1 MVRHGKWELLVLD
14 DQGQQQP
21 EHTVDGRSVVEA
33 RPGLKFVVRAIYH
46 GVGLYQVELFL
57 DGRSVSGRKC
67 IDGAGTTTFP
77 ASQVDFNGWKKSE
90 GGAQVVSDMIYE
102 QSSSADGDE
111 DAGGGIA
118 SAPADWTR
126 GVITLRV
133 HSGARNVVQYDTH
146 SADHNPDLRK
156 TEALSEKAM
165 VKGGHSASAAAGSKS
180 FSTAYTWR
188 AGQSYVAVAPGDP
201 LEQEVSVYYRD
212 SFFLLLRGDASKV
225 ADVPSASSDAG
236 YSEGVAKARIGSRR
250 VIETEKN
257 LKRKASSDI
266 IDLTEDD

>member
-1 MVRHGKWELLVLD
+1 MRNGKWELQVLD

-21 EHTVDGRSVVEA
+21 EHTVDGRAVVEA
-33 RPGLKFVVRAIYH
+33 RPGVKFIVRAVSH
-46 GVGLYQVELFL
+46 GGDMYQVELFL
-57 DGRSVSGRKC
+57 DGKSVSGRKC
-67 IDGAGTTTFP
+67 IDGAGTTTF
-77 ASQVDFNGWKKSE
+77 ASSQVDFTGWKKSE
-90 GGAQVVSDMIYE
+90 GGAQVVSDFVYE

-133 HSGARNVVQYDTH
+133 HSGVQRVVQSDTH
-146 SADHNPDLRK
+146 SADHNPDLTR

-188 AGQSYVAVAPGDP
+188 AGQSFVAPAPGDP
-201 LEQEVSVYYRD
+201 LEQEMSLYYRD

-225 ADVPSASSDAG
+225 ADTPVASSDAG
-236 YSEGVAKARIGSRR
+236 YSDGVAKARIGARR
-250 VIETEKN
+250 VIETQKN
-257 LKRKASSDI
+257 LKRKVAET